1 MLNSTGGEN
10 NVRLKIEH
18 LVGGALVK
26 WIDVLYEVDIDELIV
41 WCGGG
46 RHRRQVDFDGKIGER
61 KDH

>member
-1 MLNSTGGEN
+1 M
-10 NVRLKIEH
+10 
-18 LVGGALVK
+18 GGALVK